1 MTEVNI
7 NGTVNVKQ
15 SRGAGTAL
23 MIIFLWPVLL
33 MWWQFLLAVWLVW
46 IIIDGVIAIFN
57 AEFFIKTWYQPWP
70 IWMFGIR

>member
-1 MTEVNI
+1 MNEVKI
-7 NGTVNVKQ
+7 VGDVNVKQ

-33 MWWQFLLAVWLVW
+33 MWWQILLAVWLIW

-57 AEFFIKTWYQPWP
+57 AEFFLATWYQPWP
-70 IWMFGIR
+70 AWMFGIR